1 MKRVSLLSFVVL
13 VGLLLVGSVVRA
25 EEITKTFEH
34 QLLVNS
40 NPQSWEHRIDLPENL
55 MQQGI
60 YFQKRN
66 LQVVGRLVIEQE
78 VLTRT
83 SYYIKVRLPK
93 HFEEPMYGAV
103 TVKIDANDLPPST
116 AAVAAPTD
124 LKLAEVAPALRP
136 VITWKGAPRFAHV
149 TLYDVDENATVLERV
164 AVNHK
169 HVAVDE
175 GWLKHHHYIWAVRLA
190 DDYGKT
196 SPEVMFKFRIEK
208 QNGVVVT
215 VPE

>member
-1 MKRVSLLSFVVL
+1 MKRFSIWSVALL
-13 VGLLLVGSVVRA
+13 VGLVVIGTVVRA

-40 NPQSWEHRIDLPENL
+40 QPQSWEHRIDLPENL
-55 MQQGI
+55 MAQGI

-66 LQVVGRLVIEQE
+66 LQVVGKLVIERE

-93 HFEEPMYGAV
+93 VFEEPKFGAV
-103 TVKIDANDLPPST
+103 TVKLEANSLPPST
-116 AAVAAPTD
+116 ALVAAPTD
-124 LKLAEVAPALRP
+124 LKLAEVTPALRP
-136 VITWKGAPRFAHV
+136 AITWKGAPRFAHV

-169 HVAVDE
+169 FVAVDE
-175 GWLKHHHYIWAVRLA
+175 GWLKHHHYIWAVKLA
-190 DDYGKT
+190 DEYGRT
-196 SPEVMFKFRIEK
+196 SSEVQFKFRIEK
-208 QNGVVVT
+208 QNGIVVA